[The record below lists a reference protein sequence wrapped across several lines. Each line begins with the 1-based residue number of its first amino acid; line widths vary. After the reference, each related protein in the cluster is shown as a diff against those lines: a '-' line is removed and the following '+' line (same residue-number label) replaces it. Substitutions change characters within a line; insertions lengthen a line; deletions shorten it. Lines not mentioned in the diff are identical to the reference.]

1 VRAAELNELKTHALP
16 VLTARISERELEK
29 WFPVSF
35 QHIDD
40 PQEAPEPSKAALI
53 DLDAGDYFVLYYGEI
68 SNQLTL
74 RIPESTDGSAFLSAL
89 LREVPLPRAPH
100 HLAPRG
106 CPVAATHCR
115 IPADGASP
123 QELAR
128 FRSTIRP

>member
-1 VRAAELNELKTHALP
+1 MRAAKPNELKTHALP
-16 VLTARISERELEK
+16 VLTARISDEELAK

-53 DLDAGDYFVLYYGEI
+53 KLDAGDYFVLYYGEI

-89 LREVPLPRAPH
+89 LREVPLPRTRIIWRREDVRLPRHIAAH
-100 HLAPRG
+100 RISAPRTRR
-106 CPVAATHCR
+106 AKR
-115 IPADGASP
+115 
-123 QELAR
+123 
-128 FRSTIRP
+128 